1 MNISEMSG
9 MPLSQPMHNEVP
21 EGKEME
27 KGVEKNIQRNNFEK
41 LPKFIDENNNLY
53 IEDVQ
58 QTPNMIN
65 TRRSTNRQITVK
77 MLRS

>member
-1 MNISEMSG
+1 M
-9 MPLSQPMHNEVP
+9 
-21 EGKEME
+21 KEDGE
-27 KGVEKNIQRNNFEK
+27 RSRKNIQRNNFEK
-41 LPKFIDENNNLY
+41 HPKFIDENNNLY

-77 MLRS
+77 MLRSEDKEKILKAM